1 MKTVTR
7 LLVLTMLP
15 CAVIAAEADNMS
27 ASATPETASVRIR
40 TSDIQAWESIDDQNL
55 LLTTRLNRQFHV
67 TLERPCAHLE
77 GGPRDNLLI
86 TDNTWLDDKGYI
98 RIVDRDL
105 LPMGTSSNGLSD
117 TALRN
122 ARTGGTTCFV
132 RHIEAK
138 GKTARPQSSKD
149 N

>member
-1 MKTVTR
+1 MKTAAR
-7 LLVLTMLP
+7 LIALMMLP
-15 CAVIAAEADNMS
+15 CVVMAADADNMQTS
-27 ASATPETASVRIR
+27 NAAESASVRVR
-40 TSDIQAWESIDDQNL
+40 TSDIQAWESIDAQNL

-86 TDNTWLDDKGYI
+86 TDNTWLDNKGYI

-132 RHIEAK
+132 RRIEAK